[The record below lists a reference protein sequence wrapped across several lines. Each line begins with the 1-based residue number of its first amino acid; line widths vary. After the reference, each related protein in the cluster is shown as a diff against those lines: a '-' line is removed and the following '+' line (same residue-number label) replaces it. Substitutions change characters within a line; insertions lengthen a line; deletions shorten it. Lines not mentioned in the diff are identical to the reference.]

1 MAAYTPM
8 MMQYLQI
15 KADYQDAFLFFRL
28 GDFYEMFFEDAIKA
42 SQELEITLTSRDGG
56 GTERIPMCGVP
67 YHSAQGYIE
76 QLIQKGYKVAICE
89 QTEDPKAAKGV
100 VRREVVQLITPGTV
114 MEGRGLNDKENN
126 FIASVSAFK
135 GGTYGFACSDLSTG
149 ESRVT
154 LLAGNFDDVLN
165 ELSLSGSKEVVLDSS
180 TPDELQKKLTERSVL
195 AISYEDNTEVNEAYT
210 NLLEGLD
217 EEAAKLSAAR
227 LFNYLH
233 RTQKRN
239 LDHLQPVTFYEIQQ
253 FMKID
258 FFSKRNLELTE
269 TIRSTA
275 KKGSLLWL
283 LDETKTAMGGRMLK
297 QWINRPLI
305 NVQGIRQ
312 RQEVVELF
320 ISHFFE
326 RHEIREKLKEVYD
339 LERLAGRVAFGNV
352 NARDLVQLKK
362 SLMQVPVLKETLNS
376 IEAEAAA
383 RLAEKLDPCEEVT
396 DLLEQ
401 ALVESPPIS
410 VKEGNIIRDGYDG
423 QLDQYRDASR
433 NGKTWIASLERQ
445 EREKTGIKSLKI
457 GYNRV
462 FGYYIEVTK
471 ANLHLLQEGQYER
484 KQTLSNAERFITPE
498 LKEKEDLILQAE
510 EKIVE
515 LEYEIFVNIRETV
528 KEFIPRLQALSKAVS
543 ELDVLTSFAELSEQ
557 RHYVKPA
564 FTEER
569 KILLKDGRHPVVEKV
584 MSAQEYVPNDCY
596 MDSER
601 ELLLITGPNMSG
613 KSTYMRQIAL
623 TAIMA
628 QIGCFVPASEAVLPV
643 FDQVFTR
650 IGAADDLISGQSTFM
665 VEMLEANNAIANATE
680 SSLILFDEI
689 GRGTSTYDGMA
700 LAQAIIEYIHDK
712 IGAKTLFSTH
722 YHELTALDQELG
734 KLKNIHVSAIEQN
747 GKVVFLH
754 KIKEGAADKSYGI
767 HVAQLAE
774 LPAELIGRA
783 AEILEALENKDKT
796 DTASGMPSS
805 QMASLGGRRTG
816 GQAGSFKEGLAGP
829 VSMPTPVK
837 EVEPLLQQTVEKSEE
852 EAQLSFFEEVP
863 SVKSSS
869 ASKKEKRVL
878 DKLNELDILDMT
890 PLQAM
895 NMLYEL
901 QRKLRN

>member
-1 MAAYTPM
+1 MAPYTPM
-8 MMQYLQI
+8 IMQYLQI

-28 GDFYEMFFEDAIKA
+28 GDFYEMFFDDAIKA
-42 SQELEITLTSRDGG
+42 SQELEITLTSREGG
-56 GTERIPMCGVP
+56 GENRIPMCGVP
-67 YHSAQGYIE
+67 YHSAKGYIE

-89 QTEDPKAAKGV
+89 QMEDAKVTKGM
-100 VRREVVQLITPGTV
+100 VRREVVQLITPGTL
-114 MEGRGLNDKENN
+114 MEGRGLNEKENN
-126 FIASVSAFK
+126 FIATVSTFTN
-135 GGTYGFACSDLSTG
+135 GSYGFAYSDLSTG
-149 ESRVT
+149 ESRLT
-154 LLAGNFDDVLN
+154 ILSGNVEEVLN
-165 ELSLSGSKEVVLDSS
+165 ELSLSGAKEVVLDSS
-180 TPDELQKKLTERSVL
+180 TSEELQKKLKERSVL
-195 AISYEDNTEVNEAYT
+195 AFSFEDNTEINVSYQH
-210 NLLEGLD
+210 LLSGLD
-217 EEAAKLSAAR
+217 DSKSQLIAAR

-239 LDHLQPVTFYEIQQ
+239 LDHLQPVVSYEVEQ

-258 FFSKRNLELTE
+258 YFSKRNLELTE

-297 QWINRPLI
+297 QWINRPLLQ
-305 NVQGIRQ
+305 VKGIQRRQ
-312 RQEVVELF
+312 SIVELF
-320 ISHFFE
+320 ITSFFE
-326 RHEIREKLKEVYD
+326 RHEIREMLKEVYD

-362 SLMQVPVLKETLNS
+362 SLQQIPILKQTL
-376 IEAEAAA
+376 IAMGDEAAIQ
-383 RLAEKLDPCEEVT
+383 LAENLDPCEEVT

-401 ALVESPPIS
+401 ALVENPPIS
-410 VKEGNIIRDGYDG
+410 IKEGNIIQDGYDER
-423 QLDQYRDASR
+423 LDQYRDASR

-471 ANLHLLQEGQYER
+471 ANLHLLTEGQYER
-484 KQTLSNAERFITPE
+484 KQTLSNAERYITPE

-515 LEYEIFVNIRETV
+515 LEYEIFVTIRETV
-528 KEFIPRLQALSKAVS
+528 KEYIPRLQALAKAVS

-557 RHYVKPA
+557 RHYVKPT
-564 FTEER
+564 FTNER
-569 KILLKDGRHPVVEKV
+569 KVVLKDGRHPVVEKV
-584 MSAQEYVPNDCY
+584 MSAQEYVPNDCF
-596 MDSER
+596 MDQDR

-628 QIGCFVPASEAVLPV
+628 QIGCFVPAAEAVLPV

-680 SSLILFDEI
+680 NSLILFDEI

-700 LAQAIIEYIHDK
+700 LAQAIIEYIHDR

-722 YHELTALDQELG
+722 YHELTSLDEELT
-734 KLKNIHVSAIEQN
+734 KLKNVHVSAIEQN

-767 HVAQLAE
+767 HVAQLAD
-774 LPAELIGRA
+774 LPADLISRA
-783 AEILEALENKDKT
+783 AEILETLEKKDEQGTPVSRGMVQEQRIDQEVEVKNEPVHDESNSSKPSETEQPKDK
-796 DTASGMPSS
+796 S
-805 QMASLGGRRTG
+805 
-816 GQAGSFKEGLAGP
+816 EG
-829 VSMPTPVK
+829 
-837 EVEPLLQQTVEKSEE
+837 
-852 EAQLSFFEEVP
+852 QLSFFDEV
-863 SVKSSS
+863 SVPVKTTGQN
-869 ASKKEKRVL
+869 KKEKRVL
-878 DKLNELDILDMT
+878 EKLTELDILDMT

-895 NMLYEL
+895 NILYEL
-901 QRKLRN
+901 QRKLKKY

>member
-8 MMQYLQI
+8 IMQYLQI

-28 GDFYEMFFEDAIKA
+28 GDFYEMFFDDAIKA
-42 SQELEITLTSRDGG
+42 SQELEITLTSREGG
-56 GTERIPMCGVP
+56 GENKIPMCGVP
-67 YHSAQGYIE
+67 YHSAKGYIE

-89 QTEDPKAAKGV
+89 QMEDAKATKGM
-100 VRREVVQLITPGTV
+100 VRREVVQLITPGTL
-114 MEGRGLNDKENN
+114 MEGRGLSEKENN
-126 FIASVSAFK
+126 FIATVTTFK
-135 GGTYGFACSDLSTG
+135 DGTYGFACSDLSTG

-154 LLAGNFDDVLN
+154 ILSGSVEEVLN
-165 ELSLSGSKEVVLDSS
+165 ELSLSGAKEVVLDTA
-180 TPDELQKKLTERSVL
+180 TPEELQKKLKERSVL
-195 AISYEDNTEVNEAYT
+195 AFSFEDNLEINESYQH
-210 NLLEGLD
+210 LLSELED
-217 EEAAKLSAAR
+217 SKLQLIAAR

-239 LDHLQPVTFYEIQQ
+239 LDHLQPVVSYEVEQ

-258 FFSKRNLELTE
+258 YFSKRNLELTE

-297 QWINRPLI
+297 QWINRPLLQ
-305 NVQGIRQ
+305 VKGIQWRQ
-312 RQEVVELF
+312 SIVELF
-320 ISHFFE
+320 MTSFFE
-326 RHEIREKLKEVYD
+326 RHEIREMLKEVYD

-362 SLMQVPVLKETLNS
+362 SLQQIPILKQTLV
-376 IEAEAAA
+376 AMGDEAAVQ
-383 RLAEKLDPCEEVT
+383 LAENLDPCEEVT

-401 ALVESPPIS
+401 ALIENPPIS
-410 VKEGNIIRDGYDG
+410 IKEGNIIQDGYDER
-423 QLDQYRDASR
+423 LDQYRDASR

-471 ANLHLLQEGQYER
+471 ANLHLLTEGQYER

-515 LEYEIFVNIRETV
+515 LEYEIFVTIRETV
-528 KEFIPRLQALSKAVS
+528 KEYIPRLQALAKAVS

-557 RHYVKPA
+557 RHYIKPL
-564 FTEER
+564 FTNER
-569 KILLKDGRHPVVEKV
+569 KVVLKDGRHPVVEKV
-584 MSAQEYVPNDCY
+584 MSAQEYVPNDCF
-596 MDSER
+596 MDQDR

-628 QIGCFVPASEAVLPV
+628 QIGCFVPAAEAVLPV

-680 SSLILFDEI
+680 NSLILFDEI

-700 LAQAIIEYIHDK
+700 LAQAIIEYIHDR

-722 YHELTALDQELG
+722 YHELTSLVEELT
-734 KLKNIHVSAIEQN
+734 KLKNVHVSAVEQN

-767 HVAQLAE
+767 HVAQLAD
-774 LPAELIGRA
+774 LPADLITRA
-783 AEILEALENKDKT
+783 AEILEALEKKDELSNGT
-796 DTASGMPSS
+796 SLSVASRSIVQEQRTSS
-805 QMASLGGRRTG
+805 ESVVAETVI
-816 GQAGSFKEGLAGP
+816 AD
-829 VSMPTPVK
+829 
-837 EVEPLLQQTVEKSEE
+837 EPLEEKSVSQEQTVTDQTEE
-852 EAQLSFFEEVP
+852 SAGQLSFFDEVSV
-863 SVKSSS
+863 SVKNSGP
-869 ASKKEKRVL
+869 SKKEKRVL
-878 DKLNELDILDMT
+878 EKLTELDILDMT
-890 PLQAM
+890 PLEAM
-895 NMLYEL
+895 NTLYEL
-901 QRKLRN
+901 QRKLKK